1 MLVFFVCVY
10 NIHYKQRLKMNIF
23 DTAIDLSDVKSSEWR
38 KYIGNGYRSC
48 YYTTDAE
55 RNGQIILLGYDTN
68 GNPQTFICPHR
79 SHIKYNVKYPTNERD
94 IHGRYVETRTFAN
107 TRARQKYLD
116 ACNGALSVVE
126 CISPEKEFLH
136 KLFDDVA
143 LDPKFNTQDL
153 RTYYLDIE
161 TEMSEK
167 FEYPKTARNR
177 INMITIYD
185 TLTKKY
191 YTWTIGECEVK
202 FEEEPL
208 CDIPEEDFVLFKF
221 YGSERAMLEHF
232 LDWMIRNPAD
242 VWSGWN
248 IQAYDAV
255 YIVNRIERVLGNP
268 DNVANGKLSRGTQML
283 SPFGRVTIR
292 ENNTKNER
300 ANKQAEILVDIKG
313 IFIEDSMVLYRDKFK
328 IKSPLDGGYGL
339 SNVGEAE
346 ELGRKIE
353 YEGNLKTLYTTN
365 FQKFYEYNVRDVDL
379 VRRIEEKCKM
389 SQLARLITS
398 FGLSDYNSIY
408 SSIGYLI
415 GSLQQFSK
423 HEMGGSVFSSYKA
436 VKSEN
441 ESYEGAF
448 VFEPIP
454 DVYTDGIATVDYN
467 SLYPSTIRALNISP
481 ETYVGKISVKPI
493 IPGSDEFKFEPA
505 IELKTCEC
513 QKFYILA
520 ANGQQ
525 KTLTRKELDELLEKK
540 CIFTRNNTLLLKHE
554 IKKGVITEWCAHF
567 FNLRKATKDEMAKYK
582 NIVNSGKVSGDELV
596 KMKEIIGNLDSRQQA
611 IKIMINSIYGMI
623 GTAFS
628 PIYNIHLAQT
638 ITRTGKFCN
647 ISAAEYVAEVFNE
660 KFGDKF
666 AMPPPPNLLDIVG
679 RNKKMYICSGDTDTF
694 FYLTKIRIKR

>member
-1 MLVFFVCVY
+1 
-10 NIHYKQRLKMNIF
+10 
-23 DTAIDLSDVKSSEWR
+23 
-38 KYIGNGYRSC
+38 
-48 YYTTDAE
+48 
-55 RNGQIILLGYDTN
+55 
-68 GNPQTFICPHR
+68 
-79 SHIKYNVKYPTNERD
+79 
-94 IHGRYVETRTFAN
+94 
-107 TRARQKYLD
+107 
-116 ACNGALSVVE
+116 
-126 CISPEKEFLH
+126 
-136 KLFDDVA
+136 
-143 LDPKFNTQDL
+143 
-153 RTYYLDIE
+153 
-161 TEMSEK
+161 
-167 FEYPKTARNR
+167 
-177 INMITIYD
+177 
-185 TLTKKY
+185 
-191 YTWTIGECEVK
+191 
-202 FEEEPL
+202 
-208 CDIPEEDFVLFKF
+208 
-221 YGSERAMLEHF
+221 
-232 LDWMIRNPAD
+232 
-242 VWSGWN
+242 
-248 IQAYDAV
+248 
-255 YIVNRIERVLGNP
+255 
-268 DNVANGKLSRGTQML
+268 
-283 SPFGRVTIR
+283 
-292 ENNTKNER
+292 
-300 ANKQAEILVDIKG
+300 
-313 IFIEDSMVLYRDKFK
+313 MVLYRDKFK

-436 VKSEN
+436 AKSEN

-481 ETYVGKISVKPI
+481 ETYVGKLSVKPI

-513 QKFYILA
+513 DKFYILA

-666 AMPPPPNLLDIVG
+666 AMPPPPNLIDIVG
-679 RNKKMYICSGDTDTF
+679 RNKKMYICSGDTDTSKSS
-694 FYLTKIRIKR
+694 TKIYIKR